1 MFCLIMRVLIKK
13 CDVLIS
19 IITLYLPPL
28 SLKIKVC
35 HLSSVHY
42 AMDTRIF
49 YKMCQALKE
58 NYEVALIANH
68 PKEEFVNGVKIVPF
82 QPFKKRNIRV
92 LLSWLLMFFKA
103 IKQRASI
110 YHFHDPELIPCG
122 ILLSMFGKKVIY
134 DVHENIAEDIFDKPW
149 IRNQK
154 MAYRIFNFFEKR
166 AVKRF
171 HLILA
176 EKSYQKRYELLNA
189 NFSVVLN
196 YCDIEFF
203 KKFEKKDFKQQL
215 NLFYIGIVLENR
227 GILEII
233 ESVKQLKEKGMHV
246 NFHVVGELYSDLS
259 AKIKHLDYYDDIKGQ
274 LHFYG
279 RKRLEEGY
287 ALAEKMDIGMC
298 IIWPMKNSMESYPTK
313 LFEYMAVGLPIITS
327 SFPLYKEVVE
337 GNGCGLC
344 VSPRDSKKITEAIET
359 IHRDVL
365 KTEQM
370 SENGKLAVKKHYDW
384 ESQKRVLVRVY
395 KDIEEKI
402 K

>member
-1 MFCLIMRVLIKK
+1 M
-13 CDVLIS
+13 
-19 IITLYLPPL
+19 
-28 SLKIKVC
+28 KVC

-58 NYEVALIANH
+58 DYEVTLIAHH
-68 PKEEFVNGVKIVPF
+68 PQKETVNGVHII
-82 QPFKKRNIRV
+82 PFKVFRNRNVRV
-92 LLSWLLMFFKA
+92 LFSWLLMFRLA
-103 IKQRASI
+103 IKQKAQI

-122 ILLSMFGKKVIY
+122 ILLSMLGKKVIY

-154 MAYRIFNFFEKR
+154 MAYKIFNFFEKR
-166 AVKRF
+166 AVKIF
-171 HLILA
+171 HVILA
-176 EKSYQKRYELLNA
+176 EKSYQKRYELLKA
-189 NFSVVLN
+189 NYSVVLN
-196 YCDIEFF
+196 YCDINFF
-203 KKFEKKDFKQQL
+203 DKFQKKEFKQQL

-233 ESVKQLKEKGMHV
+233 ESVKQLKTKGMNVH
-246 NFHVVGELYSDLS
+246 FHVVGELYSDLS
-259 AKIKHLDYYDDIKGQ
+259 VKIKQLDYYEDIKEQ

-287 ALAEKMDIGMC
+287 ALVEKMDIGMC

-344 VSPRDSKKITEAIET
+344 VSPRDSKEIAEAIET

-370 SENGKLAVKKHYDW
+370 SENGKRAVKKHYDW
-384 ESQKRVLVRVY
+384 ESQKRVLIGVY
-395 KDIEEKI
+395 KEIEEKI